1 MQSSNTNKITVF
13 NQLAPLDYD
22 RALITVVSGTPIL
35 YEIDLPGLHP
45 LPIGWPEPLV
55 FSMMEMLAKYKDHIT
70 GLNGSSYDP
79 NEFLSPKINSHF
91 RIDDQM
97 EIDITYYD
105 VNIGRNRRFSLS
117 YDQLR
122 EVAEMDETN
131 VTMPQVANYAMRLN
145 ALFAQMQGLDNDAG
159 TQLSLEMLQRIMS
172 AMTLITKPSEFNRV
186 PDEYIGVDPAVYAPG
201 SGYDFEVLDAAF
213 ATLLTSEGFV
223 NTKNQ
228 IFPEVGNDNNYPG
241 GGANVT
247 QDQLTLVRAMIV
259 TLAQVYLPDFLRV
272 ANQNGAALFKL
283 DVDVSNGLSSLFIS
297 TRNHQAR

>member
-1 MQSSNTNKITVF
+1 
-13 NQLAPLDYD
+13 
-22 RALITVVSGTPIL
+22 
-35 YEIDLPGLHP
+35 
-45 LPIGWPEPLV
+45 
-55 FSMMEMLAKYKDHIT
+55 
-70 GLNGSSYDP
+70 
-79 NEFLSPKINSHF
+79 
-91 RIDDQM
+91 M

-131 VTMPQVANYAMRLN
+131 VSMPQVANYAMRLN

-201 SGYDFEVLDAAF
+201 SGHDFEVLDAAF

-223 NTKNQ
+223 NKKSN
-228 IFPEVGNDNNYPG
+228 
-241 GGANVT
+241 
-247 QDQLTLVRAMIV
+247 
-259 TLAQVYLPDFLRV
+259 LPRSR
-272 ANQNGAALFKL
+272 Q
-283 DVDVSNGLSSLFIS
+283 
-297 TRNHQAR
+297 R